1 MWYDGLTARQCEIA
15 DMIYEC
21 ETIDECK
28 FLLDYCFTEEDRIIA
43 LTLIEL
49 MHLESLETDENMVS
63 VEADANEILQKIMQ
77 KS

>member
-28 FLLDYCFTEEDRIIA
+28 FLLDYCFTEEDRITA

-63 VEADANEILQKIMQ
+63 VEADADEILQKIMQ

>member
-1 MWYDGLTARQCEIA
+1 MWYDGLTEHQCEIA

>member
-49 MHLESLETDENMVS
+49 MHLESLETDQNMVS
-63 VEADANEILQKIMQ
+63 VEADADEILQKIMQ